1 MTFENLSGGRTVG
14 EVDCDL
20 NMYEDGAKGIG
31 LWFARGR
38 MEGREVGVEVS
49 LSGVTDRPRN
59 LDMTYKRLA
68 ARCTVL

>member
-1 MTFENLSGGRTVG
+1 MENLSGGRMGG
-14 EVDCDL
+14 EVACDL
-20 NMYEDGAKGIG
+20 CMYEDGAKGIG

-38 MEGREVGVEVS
+38 MEGRVVGVEVS

-68 ARCTVL
+68 A